1 MFATRGY
8 YRVRSQSFSTFPYS
22 SRITIPHQPPRLVY
36 LILNTS
42 AFARFLDEL
51 IGSIDG
57 CQEFLVHVS
66 PHMLLNLVRILASFR
81 IHAVKGPEIES
92 LLENQGG
99 VRTVIGVYMEICKSQ
114 SEVVGGVD
122 ARSANHWRVLNVF
135 CKERWVKRK
144 SGNSRDEGQGIV
156 TIGGIIQFKTP
167 LSENTRQF
175 RVQYAVRLTPLTK
188 INRGLCGC
196 AFENSNRKRQL

>member
-1 MFATRGY
+1 MPLKANGPVYWTMFATRGY

-92 LLENQGG
+92 LSSKIREASGRSLACIWRSVNRNLKSSVESMHDL
-99 VRTVIGVYMEICKSQ
+99 RIIGVC
-114 SEVVGGVD
+114 
-122 ARSANHWRVLNVF
+122 
-135 CKERWVKRK
+135 
-144 SGNSRDEGQGIV
+144 
-156 TIGGIIQFKTP
+156 
-167 LSENTRQF
+167 
-175 RVQYAVRLTPLTK
+175 
-188 INRGLCGC
+188 
-196 AFENSNRKRQL
+196 